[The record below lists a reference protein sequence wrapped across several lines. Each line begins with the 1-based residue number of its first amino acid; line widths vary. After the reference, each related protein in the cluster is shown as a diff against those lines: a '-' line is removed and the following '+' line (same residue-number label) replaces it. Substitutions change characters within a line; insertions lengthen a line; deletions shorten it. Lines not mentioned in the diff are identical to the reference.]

1 MKTTSRRIAAR
12 HLHTKPSRAW
22 TTRLGLVLCAALAGT
37 TTWAATLTVNDAAD
51 TVSASTCTLRSAVQA
66 MNTATLAGTGCTN
79 TGAAFGSADRIEM
92 GPAIDVINL
101 SDTPDNDILIT
112 VPSLTIAGR
121 VGSTTTIAGPV
132 PSGRVNFFRVLT
144 HVASGGGGALTL
156 QRLII
161 GLGAVNSSSLRSGGG
176 GGVSSLGH
184 VTLEN
189 SLISNNTTNCTG
201 CHGGGVLALGDL
213 SISNSTFDSNGTQ
226 GASSAGGAAAAFGS
240 LTSINNASFALNT
253 TQGANSLGGALHLQT
268 TTSNIQSSFF
278 ASNHTSGAD
287 AFGGAFYATGALEL
301 TNAYVVNNHA
311 KGQGGGGMTTGSA
324 IIRDSSFIENSVTN
338 YVPATNTA
346 RGGALS
352 LFGSPNSVTNST
364 FNRNSATSSAANAG
378 LGGALWVRTYLDI
391 ANSTLFA
398 NVTTGRGGGIFFND
412 LGITAIFNSTIVA
425 GSTSQ
430 SVSTPPDMDIDN
442 NVDSSA
448 TVTGAN
454 NLIQKANN
462 IAVPMGTL
470 TAAPLLAPRADNG
483 CATPAGA
490 PLTGPT
496 FMVCPA
502 TLLPQAGSPAINAGN
517 NLRGLATDQRG
528 AGFVRVSGGT
538 ADIGA
543 VETSLT
549 VVGTPTAVPTL
560 STWAFFLL
568 AGLLTLPVAL
578 QRARKLPPG

>member
-1 MKTTSRRIAAR
+1 M
-12 HLHTKPSRAW
+12 PSRAW
-22 TTRLGLVLCAALAGT
+22 LTRLGLVLCAALVGT

-51 TVSASTCTLRSAVQA
+51 TVSASSCTLRSAVQA
-66 MNTATLAGTGCTN
+66 MNTGTLAGTGCTN

-121 VGSTTTIAGPV
+121 VGSSTTIAGPV

-144 HVASGGGGALTL
+144 HTASGGSSGGALTL
-156 QRLII
+156 QRLTI

-184 VTLEN
+184 VTLED

-201 CHGGGVLALGDL
+201 CHGGGVLALGNL
-213 SISNSTFDSNGTQ
+213 NISNSTFDSNGTQ
-226 GASSAGGAAAAFGS
+226 GTSSAGGAAAAFGS
-240 LTSINNASFALNT
+240 LTSINNASFAVNT
-253 TQGANSLGGALHLQT
+253 TQGANSTGGALHLQT
-268 TTSNIQSSFF
+268 TTSSIQSSLF
-278 ASNHTSGAD
+278 AANQTSGAD
-287 AFGGAFYATGALEL
+287 AFGGAFHATGALEL
-301 TNAYVVNNHA
+301 TNAYVFNNHA
-311 KGQGGGGMTTGSA
+311 KGQGGGGMTRGMA
-324 IIRDSSFIENSVTN
+324 IIRDSSFIGNSVTN

-364 FNRNSATSSAANAG
+364 FNSNSATSSAPNAG

-398 NVTTGRGGGIFFND
+398 NGTTGRGGGIFFND

-448 TVTGAN
+448 TVTGGS
-454 NLIQKANN
+454 NLIQKVNN
-462 IAVPMGTL
+462 IALPMGTI
-470 TAAPLLAPRADNG
+470 TAAPLLALWADNG

-496 FMVCPA
+496 FMACPA
-502 TLLPQAGSPAINAGN
+502 TQLPQAGSPAINAGN

-568 AGLLTLPVAL
+568 AGLLTLPVVL
-578 QRARKLPPG
+578 QRARRPPRG